1 MLIFKSVKGVKNFA
15 QTATVLWLAKIS
27 VTIRVLC
34 YEKWN
39 LQSDISIAVND
50 LVQSPPA
57 GPGHWVQVYSEIVT
71 ALEMNGKMTQVMNK
85 IINQIYGLLFTN
97 IDEEKKIKMQQIL

>member
-1 MLIFKSVKGVKNFA
+1 M
-15 QTATVLWLAKIS
+15 
-27 VTIRVLC
+27 
-34 YEKWN
+34 
-39 LQSDISIAVND
+39 ND